1 LADRFLITKPFSLLA
16 LATLTASAIHA
27 STGIIICRARSSV
40 SIAIGRTL

>member
-1 LADRFLITKPFSLLA
+1 LISKPFSLLA

-27 STGIIICRARSSV
+27 STGIIRRARSSV